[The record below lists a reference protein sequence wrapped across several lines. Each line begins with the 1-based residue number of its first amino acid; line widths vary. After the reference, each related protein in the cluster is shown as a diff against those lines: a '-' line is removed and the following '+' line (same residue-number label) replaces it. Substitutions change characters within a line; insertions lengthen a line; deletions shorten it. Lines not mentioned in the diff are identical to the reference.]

1 MCLFL
6 CRRRKPYSKK
16 RTSVERRLEIIQHL
30 ESSLGSFFWE
40 ESLSRASDE
49 IIDNIIND
57 NIIIDKIIEEDFI
70 IEKKSKNCES
80 D

>member
-6 CRRRKPYSKK
+6 CRRRKPYSKR
-16 RTSVERRLEIIQHL
+16 RTSVERRLEIIKHL

-49 IIDNIIND
+49 IIDNII
-57 NIIIDKIIEEDFI
+57 IDKIIEEDFI

>member
-49 IIDNIIND
+49 IIDNII
-57 NIIIDKIIEEDFI
+57 IDKIIEEDFI